1 VTRHAESRVP
11 GFEGGLRGLPE
22 FFREVYDQSGAD
34 NIFFLASG
42 LTFSLLLAAVPFLL
56 LMVSAASALLSP
68 TLEVAPNTALDWVAG
83 YLPVA
88 ETVRRDV
95 WNSLLELAGISRT
108 ATPISAVLFLW
119 FSTRL
124 FGALRH
130 VLDSVFDLREGP
142 GILRGKWI
150 DVQLVVAATL
160 LLLANIGITT
170 AFFTISSRV
179 LARTPLPPG
188 AISAGLSYI
197 VALGVIFLMFLLIY
211 KYVPATSLGWQTAMQ
226 AAVVASL
233 GFEAVKYGLSFYLTE
248 FADFSTVFSNLATIV
263 LFVISIY
270 YTAILFVLG
279 AEVAKVLALRRVM
292 RHQREVF
299 DAG

>member
-1 VTRHAESRVP
+1 M
-11 GFEGGLRGLPE
+11 
-22 FFREVYDQSGAD
+22 
-34 NIFFLASG
+34 
-42 LTFSLLLAAVPFLL
+42 AAIPFLL
-56 LMVSAASALLSP
+56 LLVAAAGTILAP
-68 TLEVAPNTALDWVAG
+68 TLQMPQDAALDWVAG

-95 WNSLLELAGISRT
+95 WASMLDLADVSRS
-108 ATPISAVLFLW
+108 ATPISAALFLW

-160 LLLANIGITT
+160 LLIANVGITT
-170 AFFTISSRV
+170 AFLAASSR
-179 LARTPLPPG
+179 LLSRTDLPVGP
-188 AISAGLSYI
+188 SLTGLGY
-197 VALGVIFLMFLLIY
+197 VIAFLVIYLMFFVIY
-211 KYVPATSLGWQTAMQ
+211 KFVPATRLGWRTAAY
-226 AAVVASL
+226 AAVIASV
-233 GFEAVKYGLSFYLTE
+233 GFEAVKYGLSWYLTDV
-248 FADFSTVFSNLATIV
+248 ADFSEVFSNLATAI
-263 LFVISIY
+263 LFVVSFY

-279 AEVAKVLALRRVM
+279 AEVGKVLGLRRVM

-299 DAG
+299 DAT

>member
-1 VTRHAESRVP
+1 M
-11 GFEGGLRGLPE
+11 
-22 FFREVYDQSGAD
+22 YDQAGAD

-42 LTFSLLLAAVPFLL
+42 LTFSLLMAAVPFLL
-56 LMVSAASALLSP
+56 LLVAAASALLSP
-68 TLEVAPNTALDWVAG
+68 TLSMGPDAALDWVAD
-83 YLPVA
+83 YLPVSG
-88 ETVRRDV
+88 EVRRDV
-95 WNSLLELAGISRT
+95 WTSLLELADLSRS

-160 LLLANIGITT
+160 LLLANVGIT
-170 AFFTISSRV
+170 AGIRTIGSHV
-179 LARTPLPPG
+179 LSQTSLPAAP
-188 AISAGLSYI
+188 I
-197 VALGVIFLMFLLIY
+197 LGVLGYLAAFLVILLMFLLIY
-211 KYVPATSLGWQTAMQ
+211 RFVPATSLGWR
-226 AAVVASL
+226 AAAEAALVAGV
-233 GFEAVKYGLSFYLTE
+233 GFEIVKYGLSIYLTE
-248 FADFSTVFSNLATIV
+248 VADFSQVFSNLATGI
-263 LFVISIY
+263 LFILTIY

-279 AEVAKVLALRRVM
+279 AEVAKVLSLRRVM

-299 DAG
+299 ESA

>member
-1 VTRHAESRVP
+1 
-11 GFEGGLRGLPE
+11 
-22 FFREVYDQSGAD
+22 
-34 NIFFLASG
+34 
-42 LTFSLLLAAVPFLL
+42 LLAAVPFLL
-56 LMVSAASALLSP
+56 LLVSAVSALLSP
-68 TLEVAPNTALDWVAG
+68 TLEVAPNAALDWVAS

-95 WNSLLELAGISRT
+95 WTSLLELAGVSRT

-160 LLLANIGITT
+160 LLLANVGITT
-170 AFFTISSRV
+170 AFFAISSKV

-188 AISAGLSYI
+188 PISAVLSYV
-197 VALGVIFLMFLLIY
+197 VALAVIFLMFLLIY
-211 KYVPATSLGWQTAMQ
+211 KYVPATSLGWRTAMQ

-233 GFEAVKYGLSFYLTE
+233 GFEIVKYGLSLYLTE
-248 FADFSTVFSNLATIV
+248 VADFSQVFSNLATAV

-299 DAG
+299 DAA

>member
-1 VTRHAESRVP
+1 M
-11 GFEGGLRGLPE
+11 
-22 FFREVYDQSGAD
+22 
-34 NIFFLASG
+34 
-42 LTFSLLLAAVPFLL
+42 PFLL
-56 LMVSAASALLSP
+56 LLASVVSVLVSP
-68 TLEVAPNTALDWVAG
+68 TLEMSPDEALDWVAA

-88 ETVRRDV
+88 DTVRRDV
-95 WNSLLELAGISRT
+95 WTTVVELADISRA

-160 LLLANIGITT
+160 LLLANVGITT
-170 AFFTISSRV
+170 TFLAASNRF

-188 AISAGLSYI
+188 PVTAALSY
-197 VALGVIFLMFLLIY
+197 VTAFVVIFLMFLLIY
-211 KYVPATSLGWQTAMQ
+211 KFVPATSLGWRTAVE
-226 AAVVASL
+226 AALVASL
-233 GFEAVKYGLSFYLTE
+233 GFELVKYGLSFYLTE
-248 FADFSTVFSNLATIV
+248 VADFSQVFSNLATGV
-263 LFVISIY
+263 LFVLSFY

-279 AEVAKVLALRRVM
+279 AEVSKVLGLRRVM

-299 DAG
+299 DAA